1 MQAMIY
7 RNANF
12 DDIEAISKLQE
23 KYHVLTINEDDK
35 KDGFVTTLFTTE
47 QFKEIIEKE
56 NGLAIACDGDKVV
69 GYAMA
74 ASWEFWS
81 KWPLFQFM
89 IADLPSTTYLG
100 EVLSTENSYQYGP
113 ICIDKVYRTS
123 DVLPNLFEFS
133 RQQMSK
139 RYPIMITFINHINP
153 RSYEAHTRK
162 LGIDVI
168 KNFDFNNNHYYELG
182 YDMKKKTLGS
192 NI

>member
-113 ICIDKVYRTS
+113 ICIDKAYRTS